1 MKKVRLFIKYPRRIF
16 VKIVLAISIFLVFPV
31 SSFCQRKPSSV
42 KFSLADGKRETMSAF
57 TRLKGVE
64 LGSPVAIVSY
74 DENHVLVVDRRAKA
88 VLTLYD
94 LRTGEKV
101 DSLLRGRG
109 PGECMNAFN
118 VTVYHGKVYVDDLAW
133 GGKVVVTSPKK
144 GRIMALDHEVRI
156 DGQYNRMI
164 YSHSRGFIGTPAL
177 KGRFEVIG
185 DDGVPQDT
193 FGSFPKLKGDNSL
206 VSNSSAQSRMAV
218 SPDGRYLC
226 SSYMGIDCIEIYSNN
241 FRSLLRLWGPG
252 EIIPSARVKGDGKAR
267 MTVLEP
273 AQRVFSSLS
282 ASNDAFMVG
291 YVGDMTGR
299 SFSSA
304 GTLHLLLFDWEG
316 NLLRQIDLPEEVA
329 SFDIDW
335 QSGKMVAISKD
346 DEPKILVAPIPTK

>member
-1 MKKVRLFIKYPRRIF
+1 MKNIFERLA
-16 VKIVLAISIFLVFPV
+16 VLAFSIFLVSPV
-31 SSFCQRKPSSV
+31 SSFCQKKPALT
-42 KFSLADGKRETMSAF
+42 KFSLDDSKRVGMSAF
-57 TRLKGVE
+57 TKLKGVE

-109 PGECMNAFN
+109 PGECMNAFT
-118 VTVYHGKVYVDDLAW
+118 VTVAQGKVYVDDLAW

-144 GRIMALDHEVRI
+144 GRVLALDHEVKI
-156 DGQYNRMI
+156 DGQYLRMI
-164 YSHSRGFIGTPAL
+164 YSQPRGFIGTPL
-177 KGRFEVIG
+177 LEGRFEII
-185 DDGVPQDT
+185 DDNGIPQET

-206 VSNSSAQSRMAV
+206 VSNSNAQSRMAV

-226 SSYMGIDCIEIYSNN
+226 SSYLGIDCIEIYSKN
-241 FRSLLRLWGPG
+241 FRSLKRLWGPG
-252 EIIPSARVKGDGKAR
+252 SITPSVIVKGDGQVR
-267 MTVLEP
+267 MTVLDP
-273 AQRVFSSLS
+273 ARRVFSALS
-282 ASNDAFMVG
+282 ASNDTFIVG

-304 GTLHLLLFDWEG
+304 GILHLLLFDWEG
-316 NLLRQIDLPEEVA
+316 NLLRQIDLPEEVS

-335 QSGKMVAISKD
+335 QSGKVVAISKD
-346 DEPKILVAPIPTK
+346 DEPKILVAPIPIK

>member
-1 MKKVRLFIKYPRRIF
+1 MKNYFERL
-16 VKIVLAISIFLVFPV
+16 VVLAFSIFLVFPV
-31 SSFCQRKPSSV
+31 SSFCQKKPALT
-42 KFSLADGKRETMSAF
+42 KFSLDDSKRVGMSAF
-57 TRLKGVE
+57 TKLKGVE

-109 PGECMNAFN
+109 PGECMNAFT
-118 VTVYHGKVYVDDLAW
+118 VTVSHGKVYVDDISW

-144 GRIMALDHEVRI
+144 GRVLALDHEVKI
-156 DGQYNRMI
+156 DGQYLRMI
-164 YSHSRGFIGTPAL
+164 YSQPRGFIGTPL
-177 KGRFEVIG
+177 LEGRFEII
-185 DDGVPQDT
+185 DDNGIPQET

-226 SSYMGIDCIEIYSNN
+226 SSYLGIDCIEIYSKN
-241 FRSLLRLWGPG
+241 FRSLKRLWGPG
-252 EIIPSARVKGDGKAR
+252 SITPSVMVKGDGQAR
-267 MTVLEP
+267 MTVLDP
-273 AQRVFSSLS
+273 ARRVFSALS
-282 ASNDAFMVG
+282 ASNDTFIVG

-304 GTLHLLLFDWEG
+304 GILHLLLFDWEG
-316 NLLRQIDLPEEVA
+316 NLLRQIDLPEEVS

-335 QSGKMVAISKD
+335 QSGKIVALSKD
-346 DEPKILVAPIPTK
+346 ADPKILVASVPVR

>member
-1 MKKVRLFIKYPRRIF
+1 MKNFFERL
-16 VKIVLAISIFLVFPV
+16 VVLAFSIFLVFPV
-31 SSFCQRKPSSV
+31 SSFCQRKPSLV
-42 KFSLADGKRETMSAF
+42 KFSLADGKREAMSAF

-109 PGECMNAFN
+109 PGECMNAFT
-118 VTVYHGKVYVDDLAW
+118 VTVAQGKVYVDDLAW

-144 GRIMALDHEVRI
+144 GRVLALDHEVKI
-156 DGQYNRMI
+156 DGQYLRMI
-164 YSHSRGFIGTPAL
+164 YSQPRGFIGTPL
-177 KGRFEVIG
+177 LEGRFEII
-185 DDGVPQDT
+185 DDNGIPQET

-206 VSNSSAQSRMAV
+206 VSNSNAQSRMAV

-226 SSYMGIDCIEIYSNN
+226 SSYLGIDCIEIYSKN
-241 FRSLLRLWGPG
+241 FRSLKRLWGPG
-252 EIIPSARVKGDGKAR
+252 SITPSVMVKGDGQAR
-267 MTVLEP
+267 MTVLDP
-273 AQRVFSSLS
+273 ARRVFSALS
-282 ASNDAFMVG
+282 ASNDTFIVG

-304 GTLHLLLFDWEG
+304 GILHLLLFDWEG
-316 NLLRQIDLPEEVA
+316 NLLRQIDLPEEVS

-335 QSGKMVAISKD
+335 QSGKVVAISKD
-346 DEPKILVAPIPTK
+346 DEPKILVAPIPIK